1 MIVLL
6 YKMIPCTIGL
16 FKDEL
21 TKIHVS
27 LALNF
32 FVYKEIKR
40 LPLTV
45 VSKILKVNIIVD
57 VSAE

>member
-1 MIVLL
+1 
-6 YKMIPCTIGL
+6 MIPCTIGL